1 MIENILSDY
10 SLSSWLLIFL
20 SAFIIGLAKAGLKGI
35 EIMNVTIMAIVF
47 GGKASTGIV
56 LPLLCLADIL
66 AVFYYNRHAQWTH
79 FWKLIP
85 WMVIGILVGVFVGQD
100 MNEII
105 FRRIMAIIIVLT
117 VVIMIILEFRKTAA
131 IPSNKLFA
139 ANMGL
144 IAGFT
149 TMLGNLAGSFSNIYF
164 LAMRIPKN
172 NFIGTAAWIFLV
184 INLFKL
190 PFQVIFWKNITASS
204 LYTDLLLVPALLLG
218 FWSGLKIVSKI
229 KDNSY
234 RKVVIALT
242 LAGAVVIF
250 LRK

>member
-1 MIENILSDY
+1 MFSQIISDY
-10 SLSSWLLIFL
+10 SLTNWLLIL
-20 SAFIIGLAKAGLKGI
+20 LASFIIGLAKAGLKGI
-35 EIMNVTIMAIVF
+35 EMLNVTIMAIVF

-66 AVFYYNRHAQWTH
+66 AVIYYNRHAQWNH

-85 WMVIGILVGVFVGQD
+85 WIVTGILIGVYVGKD
-100 MNEII
+100 LNEIV
-105 FRRIMAIIIVLT
+105 FRRIMAVIIGLT
-117 VVIMIILEFRKTAA
+117 VIIMLILEFRKNITL
-131 IPSNKLFA
+131 PSNRLFA

-164 LAMRIPKN
+164 LAMRVPKN
-172 NFIGTAAWIFLV
+172 NFIGTAAWIFLI
-184 INLFKL
+184 INFFKL
-190 PFQVIFWKNITASS
+190 PFQVIFWKNINLPS
-204 LYTDLLLVPALLLG
+204 LYTDLLLVPTLVLG
-218 FWSGLKIVSKI
+218 FWAGLRIVSKI

-242 LAGAVVIF
+242 MVGAIVIF
-250 LRK
+250 LKK